1 MGVLRGHPLACPPSW
16 GGICTRLV
24 DSLPCHKHTLGL
36 GVKTDCCD
44 DQVIWKQEDENAKV
58 ISPRPSGRGGGPE
71 GRDTGGPMNPASST
85 KACAWREPGASRVRN
100 TESGRPLPGPLREA
114 CCRPSAP
121 QAGSASPVSQGRRQ
135 RSAATHTQDW
145 TGCVVGEARSC

>member
-58 ISPRPSGRGGGPE
+58 
-71 GRDTGGPMNPASST
+71 T
-85 KACAWREPGASRVRN
+85 
-100 TESGRPLPGPLREA
+100 L
-114 CCRPSAP
+114 
-121 QAGSASPVSQGRRQ
+121 QGLQ
-135 RSAATHTQDW
+135 GVEVGQEVVTQEDL
-145 TGCVVGEARSC
+145 